1 MRSER
6 YFYFDLRWRR
16 IPFVF
21 PFAIILAALLLQ
33 AGPSLGEEDGPRRIP
48 FRPGETLSYEVRWEF
63 IPAARTVL
71 KILPMETI
79 GGEPAWHFSMTVET
93 LPFADAFYKVRDRID
108 AYASADMAHS
118 LLFRQKQ
125 REGGYKKEIETVFD
139 WSKPEVR
146 YSNFGKPR
154 SPLPLPPGA
163 FDPLSVFYSFRLHEL
178 KENGEIRSYVTDG
191 KKCKMGVA
199 RILSKERIK
208 TPAGEFDAW
217 LAEPDLKDIG
227 GVFKKSDDAK
237 LRIWVTADGRSI
249 RVRIESKVVV
259 GRFVAELT
267 SMDVP

>member
-1 MRSER
+1 MWSGKPIG
-6 YFYFDLRWRR
+6 FSWRWRR
-16 IPFVF
+16 IPFVLIL
-21 PFAIILAALLLQ
+21 AIILLRAGASREED
-33 AGPSLGEEDGPRRIP
+33 AGPQGIP
-48 FRPGETLSYEVRWEF
+48 FRPGETLTYEVRWEF
-63 IPAARTVL
+63 IPAARAML

-79 GGEPAWHFSMTVET
+79 GEEPVWHFSMTVET

-108 AYASADMAHS
+108 AYASADMTRS

-139 WSKPEVR
+139 WTKPEVR

-154 SPLPLPPGA
+154 PPLPLPPTA
-163 FDPLSVFYSFRLHEL
+163 FDPLSVFYSFRLYKL

-199 RILSKERIK
+199 RILSRERVK
-208 TPAGEFDAW
+208 TPAGELDAW
-217 LAEPDLKDIG
+217 IAEPDLKDIG
-227 GVFKKSDDAK
+227 GVFKKSDNAK

-249 RVRIESKVVV
+249 PVRIESKVAV

-267 SMDVP
+267 SLETP